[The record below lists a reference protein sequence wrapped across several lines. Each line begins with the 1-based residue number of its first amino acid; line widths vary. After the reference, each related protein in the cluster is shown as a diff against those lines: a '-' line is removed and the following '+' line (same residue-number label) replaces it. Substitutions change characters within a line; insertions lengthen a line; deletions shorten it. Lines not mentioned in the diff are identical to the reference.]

1 MKCYLTFAIFLEL
14 VKKER
19 VTAKYLAQK
28 FELSTRTVYRYIS
41 ELDSAGIPTVTKVG
55 KNGGLSIQKN
65 FVLDR
70 LLLTKEELCHLKQSL
85 SCQGSNF
92 LTDQILIKLNIHI

>member
-1 MKCYLTFAIFLEL
+1 MLLNFCYFLEL
-14 VKKER
+14 VKHEK

-41 ELDSAGIPTVTKVG
+41 ELESAGIPIVTKIG
-55 KNGGLSIQKN
+55 KNGGLNIQKN

-70 LLLTKEELCHLKQSL
+70 LLLTKEELHHLKQSL
-85 SCQGSNF
+85 SCQGNNF
-92 LTDQILIKLNIHI
+92 LTDQILIKLNLHV